1 MLVVVASYLCYID
14 GMKIV
19 THRRGGWIGTSS
31 TLLRADKQCVFVK
44 YIY

>member
-19 THRRGGWIGTSS
+19 THRRGGWIGPSS
-31 TLLRADKQCVFVK
+31 TLFRVDKLCVFGK